1 MRDDRERLL
10 DLQEAILKI
19 EKYAVRGRQAF
30 ERDELIQSWI
40 VHHIQIIGEAA
51 RTMSPVFQQQHPDWS
66 WSRITGMRNILIHH
80 YFEIDTDIVWSV
92 VEKDLPD
99 LKAKVDEALKNLIKP

>member
-1 MRDDRERLL
+1 
-10 DLQEAILKI
+10 
-19 EKYAVRGRQAF
+19 
-30 ERDELIQSWI
+30 
-40 VHHIQIIGEAA
+40 
-51 RTMSPVFQQQHPDWS
+51 
-66 WSRITGMRNILIHH
+66 MRNILIHH